1 MAQRGQVI
9 QVKVEGLDLLRRKL
23 DAGNLLTPTREIV
36 AGAGKQALQTAQ
48 KAARPHPAD
57 KGTLARM
64 IHSDSQD
71 GGKTV
76 VVAPETKIRGLAA
89 TIEEGRA
96 PGKRPPYGS
105 IKKWMLSHG
114 IIQGVRGDSKYVRAM
129 RERIATVGTK
139 GVGFMAA
146 GAEAAD
152 RALKHGIPQA
162 EDEIR
167 KAWDR
172 GY

>member
-1 MAQRGQVI
+1 MAQQVI
-9 QVKVEGLDLLRRKL
+9 QVKVEGMDLLRRKL
-23 DAGNLLTPTREIV
+23 EAGNLLKPTREIV
-36 AGAGKQALQTAQ
+36 AAAGKEGLETAR
-48 KAARPHPAD
+48 KAAKPHPGD

-64 IHSDSQD
+64 IESDTQD

-76 VVAPETKIRGLAA
+76 VVAPQSKIRGIAT
-89 TIEEGRA
+89 TIEEGRK

-114 IIQGVRGDSKYVRAM
+114 IISGARGESKLVAMMRDRIRSQGTA
-129 RERIATVGTK
+129 
-139 GVGFMAA
+139 GVFFMKK
-146 GAEAAD
+146 GAEAAERCMKGD
-152 RALKHGIPQA
+152 VPKA
-162 EDEIR
+162 EGEVR